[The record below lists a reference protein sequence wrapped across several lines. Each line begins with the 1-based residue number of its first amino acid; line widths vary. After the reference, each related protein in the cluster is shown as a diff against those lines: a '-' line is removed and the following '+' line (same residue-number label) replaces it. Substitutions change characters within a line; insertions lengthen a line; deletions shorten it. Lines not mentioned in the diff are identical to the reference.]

1 MLPPSLTAIHF
12 SPCCVL
18 CMIVLI
24 MDTLWFHAPGAKC
37 LAEIPAKA
45 LLHAKVRDVEIAKTN
60 SVLAHS
66 LERSPVEGGSSTSS
80 EQPTKS
86 PDICFAHNCS
96 PRNQRSKQ
104 MILNSFK
111 IFWGEVQSFIY
122 YRSGEGGRGGIKRWH
137 FPAPSTMTSPTRLSG
152 WWDLADG
159 AGNKDDDGEDDCG
172 KRWYFFASGCGRQ
185 GFFP

>member
-1 MLPPSLTAIHF
+1 
-12 SPCCVL
+12 
-18 CMIVLI
+18 
-24 MDTLWFHAPGAKC
+24 MDTLWFHAPGAQC

-111 IFWGEVQSFIY
+111 INLRRLYTLYFIY
-122 YRSGEGGRGGIKRWH
+122 FRSGEGGKGGVASKGDIFQPPPLWHRPLAWVDEEILLMVMVIRMTMVRMIVARGDI
-137 FPAPSTMTSPTRLSG
+137 FL
-152 WWDLADG
+152 LLVVEV
-159 AGNKDDDGEDDCG
+159 KD
-172 KRWYFFASGCGRQ
+172 FFRSCVIL
-185 GFFP
+185 